1 MKNMKREAHLI
12 DVHVEDHVTLDET
25 QPVRDGVAATLQTL
39 AVTEAYE
46 VVVVI
51 SDDVALHDL
60 NRRFRGVN
68 APTDV
73 LAFANES
80 RGPFAGLGSQFPRY
94 LGDVVISID
103 RARAQAEDAGCDLM
117 EELQLLTVHGVLH
130 LLGLDH
136 EAPDEKAEMWAYQE
150 AVLQALGVDISLP
163 E

>member
-1 MKNMKREAHLI
+1 MKREAHLI
-12 DVHVEDHVTLDET
+12 DVHVEDHVTLGET
-25 QPVRDGVAATLQTL
+25 QPVRDAVVATLQTL

-51 SDDVALHDL
+51 SDDVALRDL

-68 APTDV
+68 GPTDV
-73 LAFANES
+73 LAFTNDA
-80 RGPFAGLGSQFPRY
+80 RGPFAGLGNQFPRY

-103 RARAQAEDAGCDLM
+103 RAREQAEAAGCALT